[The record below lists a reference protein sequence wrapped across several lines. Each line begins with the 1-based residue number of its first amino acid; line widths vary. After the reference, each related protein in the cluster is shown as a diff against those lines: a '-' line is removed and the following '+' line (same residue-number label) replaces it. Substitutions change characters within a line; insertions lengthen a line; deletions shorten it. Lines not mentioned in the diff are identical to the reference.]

1 MNPLYITIPLMIIG
15 AFEMMLAYYHSK
27 EKKKQYPQ
35 AGKPKKT
42 EIRRYVY
49 MDEIEKSIS

>member
-1 MNPLYITIPLMIIG
+1 MNSLYITVPLLLIG
-15 AFEMMLAYYHSK
+15 AFEMILAFYGNK

-35 AGKPKKT
+35 AGKPKKA

-49 MDEIEKSIS
+49 LDEIEKSIS